1 MLGTV
6 LYFGAALFMLCACL
20 FPLFD
25 GGER

>member
-1 MLGTV
+1 MFGIIV
-6 LYFGAALFMLCACL
+6 YFSAVLFMLCACL